1 MQTTFTGLLKQFNG
15 LVENM
20 PNPKTIEKELKAIST
35 TAKISSELNYR
46 QKDAITAR
54 VDHYL
59 NGTYG
64 KKDQEFKAHKQS

>member
-1 MQTTFTGLLKQFNG
+1 METTFTGLLKEFNV
-15 LVENM
+15 LIDKM
-20 PNPKTIEKELKAIST
+20 PSPKTIEKELKVIST
-35 TAKISSELNYR
+35 TATISSELNYR
-46 QKDAITAR
+46 QKDAVTAR